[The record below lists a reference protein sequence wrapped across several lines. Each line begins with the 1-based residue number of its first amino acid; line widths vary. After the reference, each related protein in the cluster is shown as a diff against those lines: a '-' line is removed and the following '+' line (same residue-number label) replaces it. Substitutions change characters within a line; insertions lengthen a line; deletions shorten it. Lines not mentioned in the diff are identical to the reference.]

1 MHSLLQIFPL
11 ICSIWCCWKTT
22 LLLPISTFCILPFK
36 VRVLPR
42 ICPCSSMQVFWHI
55 FLTFCWDRL
64 FLSFEDVNLEY
75 QTSFLDYSFL
85 HDLIPWNFFFQTKPW
100 RGHRFLSWSPEL
112 WPFFLRCFW
121 LSGSQTSS
129 SHGHYS
135 QCFSVKWVRM
145 LPLNISRNLL
155 DCLCLVVLSLQHWS
169 SWSAPW
175 GLEYPNMKLLLVVF
189 GRPHLLVPADQIV

>member
-36 VRVLPR
+36 VWVLPR

-85 HDLIPWNFFFQTKPW
+85 HDLIPWNFFFSDKALKRPQISLLKSRVVT
-100 RGHRFLSWSPEL
+100 FL
-112 WPFFLRCFW
+112 F
-121 LSGSQTSS
+121 
-129 SHGHYS
+129 
-135 QCFSVKWVRM
+135 
-145 LPLNISRNLL
+145 
-155 DCLCLVVLSLQHWS
+155 
-169 SWSAPW
+169 A
-175 GLEYPNMKLLLVVF
+175 LLLALRIPNIVISWTLQPV
-189 GRPHLLVPADQIV
+189 LLCQMGQDVAIEYFQEPPRLFMPCCAVSPALE